1 MTRKSKGVM
10 SEFLEI
16 IKEAKAQGPVDQNHV
31 CQFCSKRFVK
41 ESTLAAH
48 LCENKRR
55 NQQRDEIGVRLAF
68 QAYLRF
74 YELTQGSAKK
84 RTYDDFV
91 RSSYYVAF
99 TKFGRHLHSIRAVN
113 PTSFIEYVIK
123 NNKKLDHW
131 CRDKLYEEYLLQYL
145 QKENPQDALE
155 RGIME
160 MQVWADEEKSVV
172 KDFFRYAN
180 TNKIAAMITN
190 GRISPWLIYCSDT
203 GQACLG
209 RFNDEQVAMVYA
221 WIDPE
226 FWQRRLK
233 TYAADAEWCR
243 NILTQAGF

>member
-1 MTRKSKGVM
+1 MSKKGVM

-16 IKEAKAQGPVDQNHV
+16 IKEAKAQGPVNQNCV
-31 CQFCSKRFVK
+31 CQYCGKAFVR

-48 LCENKRR
+48 LCESKRR
-55 NQQRDEIGVRLAF
+55 HQQKEEVGVRLAY
-68 QAYLRF
+68 QAWLRF

-84 RTYDDFV
+84 KSYDDFV

-113 PTSFIEYVIK
+113 PTAFIDYVIK

-131 CRDKLYEEYLLQYL
+131 CKDKLYEEYLLQYL

-160 MQVWADEEKSVV
+160 MQEWADEEKSVV

-180 TNKIAAMITN
+180 TNRIAAMIVN

-203 GQACLG
+203 GQACLE
-209 RFNDEQVAMVYA
+209 RFNEEQIMMVFS
-221 WIDPE
+221 WIEPDL
-226 FWQRRLK
+226 WQRKLK

-243 NILTQAGF
+243 HVLSQAGF

>member
-1 MTRKSKGVM
+1 M
-10 SEFLEI
+10 SDMRSI
-16 IKEAKAQGPVDQNHV
+16 IKEAMAQGPIDKNHK
-31 CQFCSKRFVK
+31 CQYCGKGFVK

-55 NQQRDEIGVRLAF
+55 YQQRDETGVRLAF

-84 RTYDDFV
+84 KTYDDFV
-91 RSSYYVAF
+91 KSSYYVAF

-113 PTSFIEYVIK
+113 PLAFIEYVIK

-131 CRDKLYEEYLLQYL
+131 CKDKLYEEYLLQYI

-160 MQVWADEEKSVV
+160 MQSWADEEQSVV

-180 TNKIAAMITN
+180 TNRIAAMITN
-190 GRISPWLIYCSDT
+190 GRISPWLIYCSNT
-203 GQACLG
+203 GQACLEKL
-209 RFNDEQVAMVYA
+209 NEEQVMMIYP
-221 WIDPE
+221 WIEPE
-226 FWQRRLK
+226 LWQRKLK

-243 NILTQAGF
+243 HVLSQAGF

>member
-1 MTRKSKGVM
+1 MAKSKGVM

-16 IKEAKAQGPVDQNHV
+16 IKEAKAQGPIDQNHV
-31 CQFCSKRFVK
+31 CQYCGKAFVR

-48 LCENKRR
+48 VCENKRR
-55 NQQRDEIGVRLAF
+55 YQQKEEVGVRLGF
-68 QAYLRF
+68 QAWLRF
-74 YELTQGSAKK
+74 YELTQGGSKK
-84 RTYDDFV
+84 KTYDDFIK
-91 RSSYYVAF
+91 SSYYIAF
-99 TKFGRHLHSIRAVN
+99 TKFGRHLHNIRAIN
-113 PTSFIEYVIK
+113 PAAFIEYVIK

-145 QKENPQDALE
+145 QRENPQDALE
-155 RGIME
+155 RGIIE
-160 MQVWADEEKSVV
+160 MQVWADAEKSVV

-180 TNKIAAMITN
+180 TNKIVSMMVN

-209 RFNDEQVAMVYA
+209 KFNDEQIAIVYP

-226 FWQRRLK
+226 LWQRKLK

-243 NILTQAGF
+243 EVLKQAGF

>member
-1 MTRKSKGVM
+1 M

-31 CQFCSKRFVK
+31 CQFCNKRFVK

-55 NQQRDEIGVRLAF
+55 YQQRDETGVRLAF

-74 YELTQGSAKK
+74 YELTQGSDKK

-113 PTSFIEYVIK
+113 PSSFIEYVIK

-131 CRDKLYEEYLLQYL
+131 CRDKLYGEYLLQYL

-160 MQVWADEEKSVV
+160 MQVWADEEQSVV

-221 WIDPE
+221 WIEPE
-226 FWQRRLK
+226 LWQRRLK

>member
-1 MTRKSKGVM
+1 MSKKGVM

-16 IKEAKAQGPVDQNHV
+16 IKEAKAQGPIDQNFV
-31 CQFCSKRFVK
+31 CQYCSKSFVR

-55 NQQRDEIGVRLAF
+55 QQQRDETGVRLAF
-68 QAYLRF
+68 QTWLRF
-74 YELTQGSAKK
+74 YELTQSSSKK
-84 RTYDDFV
+84 KSYDDFIK
-91 RSSYYVAF
+91 SSYYVAF

-113 PTSFIEYVIK
+113 PSAFIDYLIK

-155 RGIME
+155 RGIVE
-160 MQVWADEEKSVV
+160 MQNWADGEQSVV

-180 TNKIAAMITN
+180 TNKIVSMIGN
-190 GRISPWLIYCSDT
+190 GRVSPWLIYCSDT

-209 RFNDEQVAMVYA
+209 RFNEEQIAMVYP

-226 FWQRRLK
+226 LWQRKLNL
-233 TYAADAEWCR
+233 YSVDAEWCR
-243 NILTQAGF
+243 TILKEAGF